1 MLCKCYWT
9 VLYTVHVAVFC
20 LEGPFSR
27 SRCIYEVGRLMAG
40 RYSIVSDIR
49 YAVGLRA
56 ASLFNTVT
64 VDWVLAVLP
73 WRYLE
78 VIKLLF

>member
-1 MLCKCYWT
+1 MLQYF
-9 VLYTVHVAVFC
+9 VLR
-20 LEGPFSR
+20 EPFSR

-40 RYSIVSDIR
+40 RYSTVIVSDIR